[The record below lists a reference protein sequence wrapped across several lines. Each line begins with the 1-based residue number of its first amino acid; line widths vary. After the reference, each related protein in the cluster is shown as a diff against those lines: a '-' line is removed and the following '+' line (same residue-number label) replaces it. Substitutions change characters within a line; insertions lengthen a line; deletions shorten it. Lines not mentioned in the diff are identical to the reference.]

1 MVHRVQCRRG
11 VNPSSSIAYLVA
23 LLLVACG
30 GSTGSES
37 DPGNPNPSRST
48 DTGTSPTPSTCSLA
62 ASTKTIKT
70 TPSGCAVLERDT
82 SACRADREAQGIS
95 GFWLSL
101 SCRVTLTVEG
111 NVIVAK
117 ADGQPD
123 YASNYFTASNA
134 CHEEYSAAI
143 TNPNRIAELNL
154 SISFPRTPT
163 ESVQQMRGA
172 IVGLAL
178 NGVPIFANF
187 AAPGDD
193 IFAEAKTF
201 DRCGAHPQQKGVYH
215 YHSEPLSISYDD
227 ASFIG
232 VMRDGYAIY
241 GRHDADGSIPELDAA
256 GGHVGTTPD
265 SATPVYHYHVNEQ
278 TSTNRSSLGEKQFF
292 LTKGSYHGAPGT
304 CSGCM

>member
-1 MVHRVQCRRG
+1 M
-11 VNPSSSIAYLVA
+11 NLSSLLRLSLSTVTFSLV
-23 LLLVACG
+23 VACG
-30 GSTGSES
+30 DASSEEE
-37 DPGNPNPSRST
+37 PSNVPAT
-48 DTGTSPTPSTCSLA
+48 TPAPSGCALA

-82 SACRADREAQGIS
+82 SAGRSDREAQGLS

-101 SCRVTLTVEG
+101 SCRVTLTAKG
-111 NVIVAK
+111 DVIVAK

-123 YASNYFTASNA
+123 YASNYFATSNA
-134 CHEEYSAAI
+134 CHEDYTDAT
-143 TNPNRIAELNL
+143 TNPNRIAALDLE
-154 SISFPRTPT
+154 ISFPRSPNDNG
-163 ESVQQMRGA
+163 QPMREA

-178 NGVPIFANF
+178 NGVAIFGNF

-201 DRCGAHPQQKGVYH
+201 DRCGAHPQQRGVYH

-232 VMRDGYAIY
+232 VMRDGYPIY
-241 GRHDADGSIPELDAA
+241 GRRDAGGAIPDDLDAA
-256 GGHVGTTPD
+256 GGHVGATANST
-265 SATPVYHYHVNEQ
+265 TPVYHYHVNEQ
-278 TSTNRSSLGEKQFF
+278 TSTNRSTIGEKQFF